1 MERNSRKYQKPIIKR
16 IDLDNSI
23 SLVMMTVNNP
33 DPRGGTRN
41 DPKSDPFESP
51 FGDKPFG

>member
-1 MERNSRKYQKPIIKR
+1 MKQENKYIKPKLRKIE
-16 IDLDNSI
+16 LDNSV

-33 DPRGGTRN
+33 DPRGGTKS

-51 FGDKPFG
+51 FSNDPFG